1 MEDNKLFYTPDSVG
15 EKMVADYT
23 NMTIREV
30 DDLDIDEYLY
40 YFRDAFIH
48 SMNQTEEGRKYLE
61 NAYFY
66 KQTKPD
72 RGSLRKKFGRK

>member
-1 MEDNKLFYTPDSVG
+1 MVVEYTG
-15 EKMVADYT
+15 L
-23 NMTIREV
+23 NIQQIN
-30 DDLDIDEYLY
+30 DLDMDEYLY

-61 NAYFY
+61 NAYYY

-72 RGSLRKKFGRK
+72 RARLRQKFGNKKK

>member
-1 MEDNKLFYTPDSVG
+1 
-15 EKMVADYT
+15 MVSDYT
-23 NMTIREV
+23 GLSIPQLGEM
-30 DDLDIDEYLY
+30 DIDEYLY

-61 NAYFY
+61 NAYYY

-72 RGSLRKKFGRK
+72 RGRLRDKFGKKKR

>member
-1 MEDNKLFYTPDSVG
+1 
-15 EKMVADYT
+15 MVADYT
-23 NMTIREV
+23 GLSIPQLGEM
-30 DDLDIDEYLY
+30 DIDEYLY

-61 NAYFY
+61 NAFYY

-72 RGSLRKKFGRK
+72 RKRLREKLGKK